1 LWFSLG
7 VCSARRVFLHIVN
20 RVVLESSGRVFVS
33 VVDYIK
39 VRFARAEDELG
50 F

>member
-1 LWFSLG
+1 M
-7 VCSARRVFLHIVN
+7 
-20 RVVLESSGRVFVS
+20 FVS

-50 F
+50 FSVFGGSPVRLVDFLSSGD